1 MLICSW
7 DLTLVHMAIFSH
19 GRAWYQHIC
28 RMMYSYG
35 QSWRRQDT
43 MSLHCDMMCSDDIPR
58 AISWIQAT
66 WSIPWANSQIH
77 VKIESMFPSLVI
89 WNENTH
95 IMKNVEYELHS
106 WLPCSCYSELHA
118 YDREAKNFVGTYCG
132 SNDRRYSGHR
142 LVHVRLSCLY
152 FRNAASSPVCLDFL
166 KY

>member
-1 MLICSW
+1 MGGH
-7 DLTLVHMAIFSH
+7 DTRTFVDVAIAMVRAREGRTRCHFIVTWCVLMTFQGQYHEFKLHEAFH
-19 GRAWYQHIC
+19 GQIHV
-28 RMMYSYG
+28 G
-35 QSWRRQDT
+35 
-43 MSLHCDMMCSDDIPR
+43 
-58 AISWIQAT
+58 
-66 WSIPWANSQIH
+66 SQIH

-132 SNDRRYSGHR
+132 SNDRRYSGRR
-142 LVHVRLSCLY
+142 LVRLSCLY